1 MIVFTEFL
9 TENAELTIETT
20 IFGSSPK
27 IENQQSLYSLNS
39 MLYYWAF
46 MFYSVRMQENK
57 DQNSF
62 EYGLFSRSIT
72 RNNKQ
77 YMLLI
82 CIERSNKTL
91 NPGLIEIPMIYHD
104 IDRSS
109 KRRQPLWEPWSWK
122 MKTKN
127 HHFEKFYFTL
137 CFLVYFL

>member
-104 IDRSS
+104 IDWSS

-127 HHFEKFYFTL
+127 HHFEKFYFTF
-137 CFLVYFL
+137 CFFAYFL

>member
-57 DQNSF
+57 DQNSS
-62 EYGLFSRSIT
+62 EYGLFFFIIT

-104 IDRSS
+104 IDWSS

>member
-1 MIVFTEFL
+1 MLNWQSRPQFL
-9 TENAELTIETT
+9 EVA
-20 IFGSSPK
+20 PK
-27 IENQQSLYSLNS
+27 SRISRVCILLIPCCITGHLCFIQSI
-39 MLYYWAF
+39 
-46 MFYSVRMQENK
+46 FYSVRMQENK
-57 DQNSF
+57 DQYSS

-104 IDRSS
+104 IDWSS
-109 KRRQPLWEPWSWK
+109 KRRQPLWEPWSWQ